1 MPRLKATIA
10 YDGTHFSGYQVQ
22 PGKRTVQLAIESSLK
37 QMHKGQDIR
46 ITASGRTDAG
56 VHAVGQVIH
65 FDSSFNI
72 PEVNWPRALNALL
85 PDDIYIKKVENVSD
99 QFHARFDVTQK
110 EYRFKLLNR
119 SSPDLFRRLYTVHI
133 PEPLDIGRM
142 QEAADYIKGTHDF
155 TSFCAANTSV
165 VDKVRTISLLEV
177 LPAPGDEI
185 HVRMKGNGFL
195 YQMVRIIVGQLVT
208 IGKGKAE
215 PAIVQDILNAKD
227 RQKAFPTAPPQGLY
241 LWEVKYPSL
250 GEI

>member
-1 MPRLKATIA
+1 MPRLKATIS
-10 YDGTHFSGYQVQ
+10 YDGTNFSGYQVQ
-22 PGKRTVQLAIESSLK
+22 PGKRTVQLAVESSLK
-37 QMHKGQDIR
+37 QIHKGQDIR

-65 FDSSFNI
+65 FDSPFNI
-72 PEVNWPRALNALL
+72 PVANWPRALNALL
-85 PDDIYIKKVENVSD
+85 PEDIYVKKVEIVSD
-99 QFHARFDVTQK
+99 TFHARFDVAQK

-119 SSPDLFRRLYTVHI
+119 PSPDLFRRLYTVHI
-133 PEPLDIGRM
+133 PEPLDIARM
-142 QEAADYIKGTHDF
+142 QEAAIYIKGTHDF

-177 LPAPGDEI
+177 QPALEDEI
-185 HVRMKGNGFL
+185 HVRVIGNGFL

-215 PAIVQDILNAKD
+215 PGIIQDIINAKD

-241 LWEVKYPSL
+241 LWEVKYPS
-250 GEI
+250 